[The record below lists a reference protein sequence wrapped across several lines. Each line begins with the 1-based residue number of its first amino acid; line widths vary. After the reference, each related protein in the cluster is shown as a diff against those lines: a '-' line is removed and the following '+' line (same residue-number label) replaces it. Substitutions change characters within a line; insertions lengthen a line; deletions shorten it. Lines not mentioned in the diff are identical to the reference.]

1 MVPQFWQKVALV
13 ALRLLHFGHF
23 FPGAGFGGVCAVV
36 MFWPQL
42 GQNFDVAGMWA
53 WQLGQTTNATAASV
67 PAPAAGW
74 NNGGTRTIPV
84 PNAAPPEDLPSSAAA
99 CLTVSI
105 RITSSGETRLF
116 SQNNL
121 SLNSGVVSMPSNFR
135 SII

>member
-1 MVPQFWQKVALV
+1 
-13 ALRLLHFGHF
+13 RLLHFEHF

-42 GQNFDVAGMWA
+42 GQNFDAAEMWA
-53 WQLGQTTNATAASV
+53 WQLGQTTN
-67 PAPAAGW
+67 APAAGW